1 MPDPPYLLNLLSKL
15 EFICRAAKYEGQ
27 VIVGVTV
34 YILPNYYSTKPIAFA
49 YDMGI
54 RYDFQRKGIRKK
66 LIGRLVQYCREN
78 DFDHAFVEAETEDI
92 HAVNFYRSTPVS
104 SELNAVQ
111 FTYSFDRIHQY
122 IT

>member
-1 MPDPPYLLNLLSKL
+1 
-15 EFICRAAKYEGQ
+15 
-27 VIVGVTV
+27 
-34 YILPNYYSTKPIAFA
+34 
-49 YDMGI
+49 MGI